1 MMKAFK
7 IVKNLSNKERKG
19 VMEDARKQLV
29 KLNAQRA
36 VGSAI
41 ENPGKIRAL
50 RKTIARILML
60 EATPVAKTEADKG
73 GQK

>member
-1 MMKAFK
+1 MVKSFK
-7 IVKNLSNKERKG
+7 TIKNLSSKERKDA
-19 VMEDARKQLV
+19 MADARKQLV

-36 VGSAI
+36 VGSVV
-41 ENPGKIRAL
+41 ESPGKIRAL

-60 EATPVAKTEADKG
+60 EAVKTADKG

>member
-1 MMKAFK
+1 MTKSFK

-41 ENPGKIRAL
+41 ESPGKIRAL

-60 EATPVAKTEADKG
+60 EAAPVAKTEADKG